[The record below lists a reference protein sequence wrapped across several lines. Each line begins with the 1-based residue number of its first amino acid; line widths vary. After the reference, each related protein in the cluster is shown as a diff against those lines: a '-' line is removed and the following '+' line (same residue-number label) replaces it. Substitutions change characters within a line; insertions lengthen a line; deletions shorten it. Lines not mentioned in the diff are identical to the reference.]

1 MKELWSYLKDYKK
14 ESVLGP
20 LFKMLEALFELAVP
34 LVVAAIID
42 VGIGR
47 GDGAYVWKMGLWLV
61 ALGVVGM
68 ISSLTAQYYA
78 AKAAVGMATR
88 MRHALFAHVQRFSY
102 AQLDAL
108 GESTL
113 VTRQTSDIN
122 QVQSGVNLT
131 LRLFLRSPIVVFGA
145 MIMAFTVDARAA
157 WVFVVAIP
165 VLSLVVFGIM
175 IFTMPLYKKV
185 QASLDKVVGITREN
199 LSGARV
205 IRAFGIESREVEAFN
220 RENQRFTALQ
230 RFVGKLSALMNP
242 LTYLIVNGALIA
254 LIWVGAVRV
263 DAGLLTQGAV
273 VALVSYMSQILVELV
288 KLANLIITMTRSMAC
303 WARVKDVLHM
313 PAGLA
318 EGARESGAAGAQG
331 PLGTRESGADGA
343 DAVRFEN
350 VFLRY
355 PGAGAEA
362 LSGLSFCV
370 KRGETIGVIGSTGSG
385 KSSLVNL
392 IPRFYEASGGTVLV
406 DGRDV
411 KDWDVA
417 ALRAQIGVVPQKA
430 ALFSGTVRSNL
441 RWGNQGASDEQM
453 IWALKTAQAWAFVSQ
468 KKGALDAPIEQKGRN
483 LSGGQRQRLTIA
495 RALVKAPKILLL
507 DDSASALDFATD
519 AKLRKAL
526 SALAGETTVFI
537 VSQRASGVMYADQ
550 ILVLEDGRLAGV
562 GSHASLIKDCAVYQE
577 IYYSQFPREDAQ

>member
-318 EGARESGAAGAQG
+318 EGARESGAAGA
-331 PLGTRESGADGA
+331 

>member
-318 EGARESGAAGAQG
+318 EGARESGAAGA
-331 PLGTRESGADGA
+331 

-526 SALAGETTVFI
+526 SALAGETTVFT

>member
-331 PLGTRESGADGA
+331 PLGTRESGAAGA

>member
-318 EGARESGAAGAQG
+318 EGARESGALKAQR
-331 PLGTRESGADGA
+331 PLGARESGAAGA

>member
-220 RENQRFTALQ
+220 RENQRFTTLQ

-318 EGARESGAAGAQG
+318 EGARESGAA
-331 PLGTRESGADGA
+331 GA

-526 SALAGETTVFI
+526 SALAGETTVFT

>member
-1 MKELWSYLKDYKK
+1 
-14 ESVLGP
+14 
-20 LFKMLEALFELAVP
+20 
-34 LVVAAIID
+34 
-42 VGIGR
+42 
-47 GDGAYVWKMGLWLV
+47 
-61 ALGVVGM
+61 
-68 ISSLTAQYYA
+68 
-78 AKAAVGMATR
+78 
-88 MRHALFAHVQRFSY
+88 
-102 AQLDAL
+102 
-108 GESTL
+108 
-113 VTRQTSDIN
+113 
-122 QVQSGVNLT
+122 
-131 LRLFLRSPIVVFGA
+131 
-145 MIMAFTVDARAA
+145 
-157 WVFVVAIP
+157 
-165 VLSLVVFGIM
+165 
-175 IFTMPLYKKV
+175 
-185 QASLDKVVGITREN
+185 
-199 LSGARV
+199 SGARV

-318 EGARESGAAGAQG
+318 EGARESGAA
-331 PLGTRESGADGA
+331 GA

-537 VSQRASGVMYADQ
+537 VSQRASGVMYADR